1 MAMIESMFQV
11 IDATNGVKHVG
22 TEASCKD
29 WVRRT
34 NSGFFCR
41 VVEVEAVEG
50 GTPLTQQLR
59 ACLSKIKRETTQEQ
73 VGSTNG

>member
-1 MAMIESMFQV
+1 MAMIATMFQV

-41 VVEVEAVEG
+41 IVEVDG
-50 GTPLTQQLR
+50 GTPLAQQLR
-59 ACLSKIKRETTQEQ
+59 ACLSKIKRESTQDQEDKQ
-73 VGSTNG
+73 